1 MVKKVTTML
10 AALMLSLHAWA
21 QADVAATG
29 EAMAAALNERDVE
42 AVFRMMDVDAVTRLV
57 MKDLGLNASDRESV
71 RKGFPKALR
80 ANLDIGVRTIE
91 GTKGTAKFLRS
102 GVRDAKPY
110 ALVRYDLGDQ
120 GIDYVE
126 YYLAQ
131 SRKVEDWY
139 VHSLATLYSSSARL
153 SLATLLKTDS
163 MLFGLFGTRMT
174 TEADLKPFTE
184 LRKHLQAQD
193 FASAYRVLESF
204 PEGFRKTRQWALMR
218 VTYGGRIHDATH
230 RAALRE
236 LARNFGKEADLQFM
250 LIDHYFFEQ
259 QFDRA
264 LESLSAL
271 ERAIGGEDAAT
282 ANLRGNI
289 LIAAKHFDD
298 AAKACRRGMALE
310 DDHTPAYWCLVT
322 VGLATKSGKT
332 AVEGLKAYEKAFAV
346 EFDLDK
352 LGAQDAYKEVARTPE
367 FAAWAKS
374 RRQ

>member
-1 MVKKVTTML
+1 MKKVTVLL
-10 AALMLSLHAWA
+10 AGLMLSLQAWA
-21 QADVAATG
+21 QADVTATG
-29 EAMAAALNERDVE
+29 EAIAAALNKRDVE
-42 AVFRMMDVDAVTRLV
+42 ALFRMMDVEGIARLV
-57 MKDLGLNASDRESV
+57 MKDLGLSASDRESV

-80 ANLDIGVRTIE
+80 NNLDIGVRTIE

-102 GVRDAKPY
+102 GVRDAKPFV
-110 ALVRYDLGDQ
+110 LVRYDLGDQ

-126 YYLAQ
+126 YYLAR
-131 SRKVEDWY
+131 SLRVEDWY
-139 VHSLATLYSSSARL
+139 VHSLATLYSASARL

-163 MLFGLFGTRMT
+163 MLFGLFGTRLAT
-174 TEADLKPFTE
+174 DADAKPFTE

-218 VTYGGRIHDATH
+218 VTYGGRIDDATH

-264 LESLSAL
+264 LESLRGL

-289 LIAAKHFDD
+289 LIAAKRFDD
-298 AAKACRRGMALE
+298 AGKACRRGMAIE
-310 DDHTPAYWCLVT
+310 DDHKPAYWCLVT
-322 VGLATKSGKT
+322 VGLATRNGKI

-367 FAAWAKS
+367 FGAWAKS
-374 RRQ
+374 RR